1 MHFPMN
7 FRSYPSLS
15 FAHNPLSF
23 SYSLM
28 SVPTCVATCN
38 TSPVSNI
45 TSLSQSTM
53 NNHQEVSPFSP
64 HPQPPIELVQV
75 TDTLEIS
82 NSDDDDD
89 DDDIWEQVNKK
100 QKLEQED
107 KLRHYKNTS
116 NCTLDSHAQVKKCVV
131 EEIISYL
138 SHVATLDW
146 AKLIHDFPSKLH
158 IDFSK
163 RCLQDA
169 KTKKE
174 WDLCFKKR
182 KVTKVW
188 KHFDVLKWWG
198 TDARHKFP
206 LLFPLAIIV
215 LGKPYTNAY
224 QERCFSLASWFDS
237 KLMQCQKA
245 ETLQMRCLD
254 AQNRKNVSRM
264 TKLMGS
270 KWEDQPL
277 FKEQKAHTII
287 SYIDQQQE
295 LQSIIALDDSTDS
308 DNESCLSVAADIT
321 KEMTMAI
328 PLMKLMKLQLQKL
341 CSIPL
346 SIGVNAQLLLA

>member
-1 MHFPMN
+1 
-7 FRSYPSLS
+7 
-15 FAHNPLSF
+15 
-23 SYSLM
+23 
-28 SVPTCVATCN
+28 
-38 TSPVSNI
+38 
-45 TSLSQSTM
+45 M
-53 NNHQEVSPFSP
+53 NNHQEVSPSSP
-64 HPQPPIELVQV
+64 HPQPPMDANANIPSFFNNVSTSTETTSTPENDRLDELS
-75 TDTLEIS
+75 TEKSILH
-82 NSDDDDD
+82 
-89 DDDIWEQVNKK
+89 DDIWEQVNKK

-116 NCTLDSHAQVKKCVV
+116 NCILDSHAQVKKRVV

-138 SHVATLDW
+138 SHVATLDG

-163 RCLQDA
+163 WSLQDA

-174 WDLCFKKR
+174 WDLSIKKR

-198 TDARHKFP
+198 TDACHKFP
-206 LLFPLAIIV
+206 LLFPLATIV

-245 ETLQMRCLD
+245 ETRCLD
-254 AQNRKNVSRM
+254 AQNRKNISHM
-264 TKLMGS
+264 TQLMGS

-287 SYIDQQQE
+287 SYIDQQRE
-295 LQSIIALDDSTDS
+295 LQSITALDDSTDS
-308 DNESCLSVAADIT
+308 DNDSCLSVAADMT
-321 KEMTMAI
+321 KEMEEIVDNGNSTDETDEILSYRNYAQF
-328 PLMKLMKLQLQKL
+328 PCRWELMHN
-341 CSIPL
+341 S
-346 SIGVNAQLLLA
+346 S